1 MRKLTSFLFI
11 SLDGVV
17 ESPNTFVRP
26 TVFDDIIELI
36 RETIAEQDTILLGR
50 KMYQEW
56 SQYWP
61 ESKIEPFASF
71 INNHPEV
78 VVSSTLSNLEWAH
91 STLLGGDLAG
101 AIARLKTQPGQT
113 IGVHGSISLVQS
125 LLLAGLLDELRFIQ
139 FPAIAGHGR
148 RLLDQPGTAR
158 QLDLQYSRTTPTGLQ
173 YLVYTPRP

>member
-17 ESPNTFVRP
+17 ESPNAFVRP
-26 TVFDDIIELI
+26 NVYDDIGELI

-61 ESKIEPFASF
+61 DSKLEPFASF
-71 INNHPEV
+71 INNHPKFI
-78 VVSSTLSNLEWAH
+78 VSSTLNNLVWRH
-91 STLLGGDLAG
+91 STRLDGDLKG
-101 AIARLKTQPGQT
+101 GIARLKTQPGKT

-125 LLLAGLLDELRFIQ
+125 LLLEGLLDELRFIQ
-139 FPAIAGHGR
+139 CPAIAGHGR
-148 RLLDQPGTAR
+148 RLLDHPGAAR
-158 QLDLQYSRTTPTGLQ
+158 QLDLRYSRATPTGLQ
-173 YLVYTPRP
+173 YLVYRPRP